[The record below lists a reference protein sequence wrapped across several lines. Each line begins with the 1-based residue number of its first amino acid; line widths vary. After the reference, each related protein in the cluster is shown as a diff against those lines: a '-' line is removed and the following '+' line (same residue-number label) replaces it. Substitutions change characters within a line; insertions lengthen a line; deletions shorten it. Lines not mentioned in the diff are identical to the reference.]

1 MADQILY
8 LTELLGLKVYDLK
21 HRLLGR
27 VQDAVLVPVVHP
39 VRVDRYLIAGGGG
52 YSWLSLRYDQIET
65 ISLDGIQLSDE
76 QLAPYH
82 PDEYMLRLVRDLLD
96 QQIIDA
102 QGRKVVRVTDVTFE
116 IRREAGRD
124 TLHVLEVDIGMRS
137 VFRRLVQGWLPRRL
151 IRRLQR
157 HIPPNSI
164 SWGLCNIVEPDPQRR
179 LRLNISMEPL
189 ENMHPADLADIVEE
203 LSHEDREA
211 IFEAI
216 DTEVAAEAL
225 SEMEPEMQAQIIESL
240 ETEKAADILEEM
252 DPDEA
257 ADVLGELEKETSDEI
272 LEEMES
278 EPKADVEE
286 LLEYDEDTAGG
297 MMNTEFIAVH
307 ETATVADAL
316 DALRRNPDLVD
327 TVNTIFITDIDDR
340 LKASLPVA
348 RIFLARPTAPLSSLV
363 PEDEQVIRV
372 PAGEHSGRVVEL
384 FDKYNL
390 MTLPVVDQEGR
401 LCGVIT
407 ADDIISLLRQK

>member
-27 VQDAVLVPVVHP
+27 IQDAVLVPVVHP

-52 YSWLSLRYDQIET
+52 YSWLSVRHDQIAS
-65 ISLDGIQLSDE
+65 ISLDGITLIDE
-76 QLAPYH
+76 QIAPYH

-102 QGRKVVRVTDVTFE
+102 QGRKVVRVTDVTFD

-124 TLHVLEVDIGMRS
+124 ALHVLEVDIGMRS
-137 VFRRLVQGWLPRRL
+137 VMRRLLQGWLPRRV
-151 IRRLQR
+151 IRRLQSR
-157 HIPPNSI
+157 IPPSSI

-225 SEMEPEMQAQIIESL
+225 SEMEPELQAQIIESL

-257 ADVLGELEKETSDEI
+257 ADVLGELEEETSEEI

-278 EPKADVEE
+278 EPKAEVEE

-297 MMNTEFIAVH
+297 MMNTEFVSVH
-307 ETATVADAL
+307 EDATVADAL
-316 DALRRNPDLVD
+316 DALRQNPDLVD
-327 TVNTIFITDIDDR
+327 TVNTIFVTDIDDR
-340 LKASLPVA
+340 LKAALPVA
-348 RIFLARPTAPLSSLV
+348 RVFLARPTAALSSII
-363 PEDEQVIRV
+363 PEDEEPIHV
-372 PAGEHSGRVVEL
+372 PADEHSRRVAEL

-390 MTLPVVDQEGR
+390 MTLPVVDEDGR
-401 LCGVIT
+401 LSGVVT

>member
-21 HRLLGR
+21 RRLLGR
-27 VQDAVLVPVVHP
+27 IQDAVLMPVVHP

-52 YSWLSLRYDQIET
+52 YSWLGVRHDQIAS
-65 ISLDGIQLSDE
+65 ISLDGIHLADE
-76 QLAPYH
+76 QLLPYH

-102 QGRKVVRVTDVTFE
+102 QGRKVVRVTDVTFD

-137 VFRRLVQGWLPRRL
+137 IFRRLAQGWLPRRV
-151 IRRLQR
+151 IRRLQSR
-157 HIPPNSI
+157 IPPNSI

-225 SEMEPEMQAQIIESL
+225 SEMEPELQAQIIESL
-240 ETEKAADILEEM
+240 ETEKI
-252 DPDEA
+252 
-257 ADVLGELEKETSDEI
+257 
-272 LEEMES
+272 
-278 EPKADVEE
+278 
-286 LLEYDEDTAGG
+286 
-297 MMNTEFIAVH
+297 
-307 ETATVADAL
+307 
-316 DALRRNPDLVD
+316 
-327 TVNTIFITDIDDR
+327 
-340 LKASLPVA
+340 
-348 RIFLARPTAPLSSLV
+348 
-363 PEDEQVIRV
+363 
-372 PAGEHSGRVVEL
+372 GRAHV
-384 FDKYNL
+384 
-390 MTLPVVDQEGR
+390 
-401 LCGVIT
+401 
-407 ADDIISLLRQK
+407 